1 MDCPPGQKK
10 VAGVERWLL
19 VEVRLHIIIS
29 GLLRPK
35 NVELTY
41 YHGPLSHTRPTRD
54 FKTALS
60 RQLRQISERNRRNK

>member
-1 MDCPPGQKK
+1 MGCPPGQKK

-41 YHGPLSHTRPTRD
+41 YHGPLSHTCPTCD